1 MDVRKSIVKT
11 IWLTI
16 LTMILLTII
25 ACVVFVFMFT
35 RQCANFM
42 YDIGCNNIASI
53 LYYKSYE
60 DKGDIGDCYKALNIS
75 ISQGDNEKIVK
86 YYEDFVADDEY
97 EAFMTASLKNSEKLD
112 ISVLEKSA
120 ILNDRNY
127 LVNNYVKALNET
139 EQVEKAKEIAL
150 AEFKLY
156 NSFTFKEQGVYA
168 LGQYVSSDSEFFGV
182 QHNGFDKVLVE
193 EMQVYFDKMVVMFDN
208 AKTAESNTDRA
219 YLVALGNRL
228 INVGQDI
235 NSIYT
240 KQEANDDLVSG
251 NISKML
257 IVNNVIKGII

>member
-25 ACVVFVFMFT
+25 ACVVFVFVFT

-75 ISQGDNEKIVK
+75 ISLGDNEKIVK

-97 EAFMTASLKNSEKLD
+97 EAFMTASLQNSEKLD

-168 LGQYVSSDSEFFGV
+168 LGQ
-182 QHNGFDKVLVE
+182 
-193 EMQVYFDKMVVMFDN
+193 
-208 AKTAESNTDRA
+208 
-219 YLVALGNRL
+219 
-228 INVGQDI
+228 
-235 NSIYT
+235 
-240 KQEANDDLVSG
+240 
-251 NISKML
+251 
-257 IVNNVIKGII
+257 